1 MVGLDGNV
9 KIGRA
14 PKESSTEWLK
24 INYPKLEM
32 QLNQEIDL
40 SHYSWL
46 KIIHF
51 NYAHITSKEIQVII
65 TFVMKYLSMLKDIF
79 KNGCSFIT
87 PTHMN
92 SQDFISTYDSMTEL
106 NTKNKL
112 SL

>member
-1 MVGLDGNV
+1 M
-9 KIGRA
+9 
-14 PKESSTEWLK
+14 
-24 INYPKLEM
+24 
-32 QLNQEIDL
+32 
-40 SHYSWL
+40 
-46 KIIHF
+46 
-51 NYAHITSKEIQVII
+51 II